1 MRKRSFGSIGIISIG
16 IAFAVASLTPLRVDA
31 ADSSK
36 GSFVFKGKTVE
47 LKYVYLVKGPDYSSK
62 VIRELVFSP
71 TDISAK
77 IQACADLSCVS
88 GGLNEGMTV
97 DFDAGSRLNY
107 WVVMNGQRVQ
117 YSGNAELSTFTASTD
132 KPDRIAGS
140 LKIDDASANG
150 AKVDV
155 EFDAGLTKE
164 FKTAR

>member
-1 MRKRSFGSIGIISIG
+1 MRKRSFGSIGIVSIG

-62 VIRELVFSP
+62 IIRELVFSP

-77 IQACADLSCVS
+77 IQACADPSCVR

-117 YSGNAELSTFTASTD
+117 YSGTADPPRPRPRARRARQPSPTASSD
-132 KPDRIAGS
+132 SVPGS
-140 LKIDDASANG
+140 GTNRGSS
-150 AKVDV
+150 
-155 EFDAGLTKE
+155 E
-164 FKTAR
+164 TAPVA